1 MRRVLR
7 ELDGVGEHFDP
18 EPVHKLRVALRQSR
32 SLVDVLSEIE
42 PDPCWSDVKRA
53 AKKLFQRLGDLRDTQ
68 VMTGWLGTFSKKAR
82 KDPLLRE
89 LLEDLPR
96 REKKLKARARRAASS
111 FDRSAWKQW
120 VQRFAARTRDRA
132 PSIEA
137 FRYLALVR
145 WKEAR
150 KLHERAM
157 RGAPRETWH
166 ELRIALKRFRYVV
179 ESFLAEGFSK
189 WGSEL
194 KRLQDLLG
202 EIHDLDVLDDLVLAK
217 SSEHPASSDAL
228 RGRIAEAR
236 AAREAEYKERAR
248 KRPSPWA
255 SWRRELPAEHLLKSA
270 ALAKLEAWARFVT
283 PGFERAVRLRG
294 AALEVLDALGREG
307 IGLEPESSRRKTI
320 LEAAALLQG
329 IGAGSQNGVE
339 RESWK
344 MVRSL
349 EPPLGWTRDDV
360 QAVAAAIREEP
371 RVLEGKKIRTG
382 GLSPEAA
389 REARASAVILSVA
402 RALTREEG
410 SAARVSV
417 TPEGDLLRFEALDPG
432 DGRVLASATA
442 RRAELEAE
450 PSPGE
455 EKGR

>member
-7 ELDGVGEHFDP
+7 ELDGVGKHFDP

-68 VMTGWLGTFSKKAR
+68 VMSGWLRTFSKKAR

-150 KLHERAM
+150 RLHGRVM

-179 ESFLAEGFSK
+179 ESFLTEGFSK
-189 WGSEL
+189 WASEL

-202 EIHDLDVLDDLVLAK
+202 EIHDLDVLDDLVLER
-217 SSEHPASSDAL
+217 SSQHPASSQAL
-228 RGRIAEAR
+228 RDRIAEAR
-236 AAREAEYKERAR
+236 AARETEYKERAR

-255 SWRRELPAEHLLKSA
+255 SWRRELPAEHLLKDA

-283 PGFERAVRLRG
+283 PRFERSARLRG

-307 IGLEPESSRRKTI
+307 IGLEPESSRRRTI
-320 LEAAALLQG
+320 LEAAALLHG
-329 IGAGSQNGVE
+329 IGGAGSQNGVE

-360 QAVAAAIREEP
+360 QAVASAIREEP

-382 GLSPEAA
+382 GLSPEVA
-389 REARASAVILSVA
+389 REARAAAVILGVA
-402 RALTREEG
+402 RALTENG

-417 TPEGDLLRFEALDPG
+417 IPEGDLLRFEALDPE
-432 DGRVLASATA
+432 DGRMLASATA
-442 RRAELEAE
+442 PRAELEAE
-450 PSPGE
+450 PSPEE